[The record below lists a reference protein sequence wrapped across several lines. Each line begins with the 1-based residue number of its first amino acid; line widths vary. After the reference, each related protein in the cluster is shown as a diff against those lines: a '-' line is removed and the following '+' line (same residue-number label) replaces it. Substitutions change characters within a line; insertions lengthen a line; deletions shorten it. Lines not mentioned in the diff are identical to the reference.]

1 MENFLNAL
9 NLEQLGVT
17 GILVALLWYQNRELR
32 QDLRDEREYAR
43 ALSKLYQESTLK
55 TIETMGKLQ
64 AAFSA
69 LRDGLK

>member
-1 MENFLNAL
+1 MEFFSAL

-32 QDLRDEREYAR
+32 QDLREEREYAR
-43 ALSKLYQESTLK
+43 KLSELYKESTLK
-55 TIETMGKLQ
+55 TIETMGKLES
-64 AAFSA
+64 AFSA